1 MRDIFSLMGS
11 LSDFKIIVSL
21 GILPTGVMDSLAE
34 RVRNA
39 VWGGPQLQV
48 ITSAASLAHQGLLG
62 SVEHLWL
69 WDDLTSVPP
78 EHLASLVSSV
88 TRSVIIKNVRGC
100 VLLTILDSVKSRWL
114 EFYKQSLGSEE
125 TEALVQAMESRLKEV
140 WLDYKVT
147 LDIRDLMEYSGQG
160 KCREVR
166 GYYDT
171 APRYRE
177 QLRTWATSRN
187 WEVPRDN
194 YDHLLIARI

>member
-1 MRDIFSLMGS
+1 MAVRDIFSLMGS

-34 RVRNA
+34 RVRNG

-48 ITSAASLAHQGLLG
+48 TTSAASLAHQGLLG

-125 TEALVQAMESRLKEV
+125 TEALVQAMESRVEMVRLYRDFE
-140 WLDYKVT
+140 
-147 LDIRDLMEYSGQG
+147 DIEAITKYNGLG
-160 KCREVR
+160 KCWQVDRWTDDPAK
-166 GYYDT
+166 YNKK
-171 APRYRE
+171 
-177 QLRTWATSRN
+177 LKTWAKRIH
-187 WEVPRDN
+187 WEVSCFGGVSAFRG
-194 YDHLLIARI
+194 